1 MTGNDVFKKK
11 SVSERITELRAAAA
25 DYAEQRERLVIAASR
40 HRMAQARRWK
50 TVGERAAEVDAAVEA
65 LAETQ
70 RRVADLV
77 ASLAGDGAL
86 DDFNGFLA
94 SKH

>member
-1 MTGNDVFKKK
+1 MTGTSVFMNK
-11 SVSERITELRAAAA
+11 SVPERITELRAAAA
-25 DYAEQRERLVIAASR
+25 IYAEQRERLVVAASR
-40 HRMAQARRWK
+40 HKMAHTRRWK

-86 DDFNGFLA
+86 DDFTDFLA
-94 SKH
+94 RKH

>member
-1 MTGNDVFKKK
+1 M
-11 SVSERITELRAAAA
+11 
-25 DYAEQRERLVIAASR
+25 
-40 HRMAQARRWK
+40 
-50 TVGERAAEVDAAVEA
+50 DAAVEA

-86 DDFNGFLA
+86 DDFTDFLA
-94 SKH
+94 RKH